1 MSWYAPTRCAQWLF
15 VLILAASSVGC
26 PELNQWS
33 GPGYQQDPF
42 MNVADDVDEPV
53 AAPQRNGLA
62 HQADLSSHWYDT
74 AAEEARTTLKS
85 DSLR

>member
-1 MSWYAPTRCAQWLF
+1 MSWCAPTRCAQWLF
-15 VLILAASSVGC
+15 VLFLAASSVGC

-53 AAPQRNGLA
+53 TSPKPQAVSPETNLTT
-62 HQADLSSHWYDT
+62 HWYD
-74 AAEEARTTLKS
+74 AATEEAQIPTKGELHW
-85 DSLR
+85 